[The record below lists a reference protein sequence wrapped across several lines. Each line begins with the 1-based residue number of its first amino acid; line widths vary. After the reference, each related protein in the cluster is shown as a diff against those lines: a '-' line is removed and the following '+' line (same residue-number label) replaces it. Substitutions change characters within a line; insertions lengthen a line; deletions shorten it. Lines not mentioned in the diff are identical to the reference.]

1 MIRLALLRHGPT
13 GWNREGRLQGRT
25 DRPLLAE
32 AAVDLAALRLPA
44 PWDRADLVASP
55 LSRAQETARAIAG
68 TDPRTVPELT
78 EMHWGDWEGRCGA
91 DLAADPASGFRH
103 IEDWGWHY
111 RPPGGETPAEVR
123 ARLLPWLARLAAPT
137 LAVTHIGVMR
147 VLLAAAHGWD
157 FDGPAPFRIK
167 RNRLFFVDIRDGSL
181 APGPEPLRLEGR

>member
-13 GWNREGRLQGRT
+13 DWNRDGRLQGRT
-25 DRPLLAE
+25 DRPLLPEAAE
-32 AAVDLAALRLPA
+32 ALAALRLPA

-55 LSRAQETARAIAG
+55 LDRARDTARALTG
-68 TDPRTVPELT
+68 RDPGIVPELT
-78 EMHWGDWEGRCGA
+78 EMHWGDWEGQRGA
-91 DLAADPASGFRH
+91 ELAADPASGFRH
-103 IEDWGWHY
+103 IEAWGWDY

-123 ARLLPWLARLAAPT
+123 ARLLPWLGRLTAPT

-167 RNRLFFVDIRDGSL
+167 RNRLFFIDITPSGL
-181 APGPEPLRLEGR
+181 VPGPDPLRLEVR